1 MTLSVPIGVYDKC
14 FLPIVFVDCGDPGIA
29 NGANAGGTVFGAGAF
44 IICDGGYTGG
54 GLLECQADGT
64 WDSKPAC
71 NPKREYKL
79 TDISLIYSMHTRT
92 RVCVCLLNVLPTAKV
107 I

>member
-1 MTLSVPIGVYDKC
+1 MVYDKC

-29 NGANAGGTVFGAGAF
+29 NGANAGGNLFGEGAF
-44 IICDGGYTGG
+44 IVCDGGYTGG
-54 GLLECQADGT
+54 GLLVCQADGT
-64 WDSKPAC
+64 WDSKPPC

-79 TDISLIYSMHTRT
+79 TDISLIYIRVRGH
-92 RVCVCLLNVLPTAKV
+92 VCVCLLNVPSTANV